1 MDSSAVFGLIGALLG
16 SLVGAAGSY
25 WATVGGSRSQSRARL
40 QAAYRAIRGRLEEE
54 QAEESRERERLL
66 TLRTRLQDIALA
78 LNAARR
84 NEAAQLPGLSGAD
97 PSTLP
102 PDAPAAR
109 LWLRSH
115 LTSFG
120 LTGHLPST
128 WLSALAPDVGL
139 MDPGLYN
146 ALSAYESVL
155 GYVNTFVQDTTA
167 DLLHFADELQIE
179 DDLTLHE
186 LAQHGQ
192 LPRVTG
198 RFKLRVESLH
208 NMIDSL
214 AQTRAEVLRLLP
226 AAITRSSATPGRPA
240 SPAA

>member
-1 MDSSAVFGLIGALLG
+1 M
-16 SLVGAAGSY
+16 
-25 WATVGGSRSQSRARL
+25 
-40 QAAYRAIRGRLEEE
+40 
-54 QAEESRERERLL
+54 
-66 TLRTRLQDIALA
+66 QDIALA

-84 NEAAQLPGLSGAD
+84 NEAARLPGLAGAD
-97 PSTLP
+97 PSILP

-115 LTSFG
+115 LTSLG

-146 ALSAYESVL
+146 ALSAYENVL
-155 GYVNTFVQDTTA
+155 DYVSAFLQETTA
-167 DLLHFADELQIE
+167 DLFHFADELQIE

-186 LAQHGQ
+186 LAQHSQ

-198 RFKLRVESLH
+198 RFKLRVESY
-208 NMIDSL
+208 
-214 AQTRAEVLRLLP
+214 QLRLKHV
-226 AAITRSSATPGRPA
+226 S
-240 SPAA
+240 

>member
-1 MDSSAVFGLIGALLG
+1 MDSSALFGLFGALLG

-25 WATVGGSRSQSRARL
+25 WATVGGSRAQSRARL
-40 QAAYRAIRGRLEEE
+40 RAAYRAIRVRLEEE
-54 QAEESRERERLL
+54 HAEESKERERLL
-66 TLRTRLQDIALA
+66 TLRGRLQAILSALS
-78 LNAARR
+78 AARR
-84 NEAAQLPGLSGAD
+84 NEVAHFPGLSGTD

-109 LWLRSH
+109 RWLSSH

-120 LTGHLPST
+120 LPGQLPST

-139 MDPGLYN
+139 MDPRLYN

-155 GYVNTFVQDTTA
+155 DFVSAFVQETTA
-167 DLLHFADELQIE
+167 DLFHFSDELQTE

-186 LAQHGQ
+186 LAHLSQ
-192 LPRVTG
+192 LPRLTG
-198 RFKLRVESLH
+198 RFKVRVESLL
-208 NMIDSL
+208 NLTDSL
-214 AQTRAEVLRLLP
+214 AQVRAEVLRLLP
-226 AAITRSSATPGRPA
+226 AALSRSSATPGRPA

>member
-1 MDSSAVFGLIGALLG
+1 MDSSAVFGLIGALMG

-25 WATVGGSRSQSRARL
+25 WATVGGSRAQSRARL

-54 QAEESRERERLL
+54 QAEESGERERLL

-84 NEAAQLPGLSGAD
+84 NEAARLPGLPGTD
-97 PSTLP
+97 PSTLA

-109 LWLRSH
+109 RWLRAH

-120 LTGHLPST
+120 LSGHPPST

-146 ALSAYESVL
+146 ALAAYESVL
-155 GYVNTFVQDTTA
+155 DYVSAFLQDTAA
-167 DLLHFADELQIE
+167 DQLHFADEWQTE

-186 LAQHGQ
+186 LAHHSQ

-198 RFKLRVESLH
+198 RFKLRVESML
-208 NMIDSL
+208 NLTNSL
-214 AQTRAEVLRLLP
+214 SQARAEVLRLLP
-226 AAITRSSATPGRPA
+226 AGLTLPSATPGRPA